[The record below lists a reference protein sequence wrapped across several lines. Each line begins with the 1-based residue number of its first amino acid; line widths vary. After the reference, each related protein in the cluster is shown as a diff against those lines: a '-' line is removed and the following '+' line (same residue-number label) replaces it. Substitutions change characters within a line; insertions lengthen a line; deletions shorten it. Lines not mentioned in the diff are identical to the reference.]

1 MNFRSV
7 RAVFAVGL
15 IITTATP
22 FLGADERET
31 NVRSLS
37 DGHHWFALRNL
48 VMRGKISGF
57 YRGAVE
63 CAFNRPKAAKEDL
76 AAVIRNAP
84 HSADAYEAR
93 SLLAGLYLRNGQF
106 REALAEVDAML
117 AERPGAEDAKNIK
130 PLFSALSQFPD
141 QRVVHKEIS
150 TVAIHIKDGNVF
162 LPLKINGT
170 RASYIVDTGF
180 STSAVSESEA
190 VRLGLAIHNIS
201 TKTDSITGAPVGIRV
216 AVADN
221 LNIGYT
227 QLANVAFLVYPD
239 KQPPFD
245 ELPAGERGILGI
257 PVILALETIRWTSE
271 ATFTAGWPTRAGGM
285 KHANLCFEN
294 AFPVVQIGFRQSV
307 LDFTVDTGAQNTD
320 LYQAF
325 ANTFSHLV
333 KSGKKESRKL
343 TGVGGSA
350 NVDSVVLPSVTLRI
364 GGHDVL
370 LRPAHVLLQKSS
382 GTSGMFAGNLGMDL
396 LNQAHTITLNFQSMT
411 LTLE

>member
-1 MNFRSV
+1 MNLRSV
-7 RAVFAVGL
+7 RALFAAGL
-15 IITTATP
+15 IIAATS
-22 FLGADERET
+22 FLGAGEHET
-31 NVRSLS
+31 NVRSLY

-76 AAVIRNAP
+76 GAVIRNAP
-84 HSADAYEAR
+84 HSADAYESH
-93 SLLAGLYLRNGQF
+93 SLLAGLYLRSGQF

-117 AERPGAEDAKNIK
+117 AERPGAEDAKNVK

-141 QRVVHKEIS
+141 QRVVQKQVS
-150 TVAIHIKDGNVF
+150 TVAMHIKDGNLFV
-162 LPLKINGT
+162 PLKINGT
-170 RASYIVDTGF
+170 GASYVVDTGF

-190 VRLGLAIHNIS
+190 VRLGLAIHDIS
-201 TKTDSITGAPVGIRV
+201 TKTDSMTGAPVRIRV

-221 LNIGYT
+221 LNIGHI
-227 QLANVAFLVYPD
+227 QMANVAFLVYPD

-257 PVILALETIRWTSE
+257 PVTLALETIRWTSD
-271 ATFTAGWPTRAGGM
+271 AKFTVGWPTRAGAM
-285 KHANLCFEN
+285 EKANLCFEG
-294 AFPVVQIGFRQSV
+294 AFPVVQIGFRHSV
-307 LDFTVDTGAQNTD
+307 LDFTVDTGAQNTE

-325 ANTFSHLV
+325 ANTFPDLV
-333 KSGKKESRKL
+333 KSGKRESHKL

-350 NVDSVVLPSVTLRI
+350 NVDSVILPSVTLRM

-370 LRPAHVLLQKSS
+370 LQPAHVLLQNSS
-382 GTSGMFAGNLGMDL
+382 GTSGMFEGNLGMDL
-396 LNQAHTITLNFQSMT
+396 LNQAHAVTLNFQSMT

>member
-1 MNFRSV
+1 MNLTSV

-15 IITTATP
+15 IITATS
-22 FLGADERET
+22 FLGAGERET
-31 NVRSLS
+31 NARSLYG
-37 DGHHWFALRNL
+37 GHHWFALRNL
-48 VMRGKISGF
+48 VMRGRISGF

-63 CAFNRPKAAKEDL
+63 CAFNRLKAAKQDL
-76 AAVIRNAP
+76 GEVIRKAP
-84 HSADAYEAR
+84 HSADAYEAH
-93 SLLAGLYLRNGQF
+93 SLLAGLYLRSGQF
-106 REALAEVDAML
+106 QEALAEVDAML
-117 AERPGAEDAKNIK
+117 AERPGAEDANNVK

-141 QRVVHKEIS
+141 QRVVQKQIS
-150 TVAIHIKDGNVF
+150 TVAMQVKDGNLFV
-162 LPLKINGT
+162 PLKINGT
-170 RASYIVDTGF
+170 GASYIVDTGF

-190 VRLGLAIHNIS
+190 DRLGLTIHDIS
-201 TKTDSITGAPVGIRV
+201 TKTDSMTGAPVSIRV

-221 LNIGYT
+221 LNIGHI

-257 PVILALETIRWTSE
+257 PVILALGTIRWTSD
-271 ATFTAGWPTRAGGM
+271 ATFTAGWPTRARGIE
-285 KHANLCFEN
+285 HANLCFES
-294 AFPVVQIGFRQSV
+294 AFPVVHVGFRHSV

-325 ANTFSHLV
+325 ANTFSDLV
-333 KSGKKESRKL
+333 KSGKRESHTL

-350 NVDSVVLPSVTLRI
+350 NVDSVILPLVTLRI
-364 GGHDVL
+364 GGRDLL
-370 LRPAHVLLQKSS
+370 LRPAHVLLEKSS
-382 GTSGMFAGNLGMDL
+382 GTSGMFEGNLGMDL

>member
-1 MNFRSV
+1 MNLRSV
-7 RAVFAVGL
+7 RAVVAFGL
-15 IITTATP
+15 IITATS
-22 FLGADERET
+22 FLGAGEHET
-31 NVRSLS
+31 NVRSLY
-37 DGHHWFALRNL
+37 DAHHWFALRNL

-63 CAFNRPKAAKEDL
+63 CAFNRPQAAKEDL

-84 HSADAYEAR
+84 HSADAYEAH
-93 SLLAGLYLRNGQF
+93 SLLAGLYLRSGQF
-106 REALAEVDAML
+106 RGALAEVDAML
-117 AERPGAEDAKNIK
+117 AERPGAEDAKNVK

-141 QRVVHKEIS
+141 QRVVQKQIS
-150 TVAIHIKDGNVF
+150 TVAMHIKDGNLFV
-162 LPLKINGT
+162 PLKINGT
-170 RASYIVDTGF
+170 GASYIVDTGF

-190 VRLGLAIHNIS
+190 ARLGLAIHDIR
-201 TKTDSITGAPVGIRV
+201 TKTDSMTGAPVSIRV

-239 KQPPFD
+239 QQPPFD

-257 PVILALETIRWTSE
+257 PVILALETIRWTSD
-271 ATFTAGWPTRAGGM
+271 ATFTTAWPTRAGGM
-285 KHANLCFEN
+285 EHANLCFES
-294 AFPVVQIGFRQSV
+294 AFPVVQIGFRHSV

-325 ANTFSHLV
+325 ANTFSDLV
-333 KSGKKESRKL
+333 KSGKRESHKL

-350 NVDSVVLPSVTLRI
+350 NVDSVILPLVTLRI

-370 LRPAHVLLQKSS
+370 LRPAHVLLQKTS
-382 GTSGMFAGNLGMDL
+382 GTSGMFEGNLGMDL
-396 LNQAHTITLNFQSMT
+396 LNQAHAITLNFQSMT

>member
-1 MNFRSV
+1 MSLRSV
-7 RAVFAVGL
+7 RAVFAVSF
-15 IITTATP
+15 IVTAFS
-22 FLGADERET
+22 FLGAREHET
-31 NVRSLS
+31 HVRSLYE
-37 DGHHWFALRNL
+37 GHHWFALRSL
-48 VMRGKISGF
+48 VMRGGISGF

-76 AAVIRNAP
+76 GAVIRNAP
-84 HSADAYEAR
+84 HSADAYEAH
-93 SLLAGLYLRNGQF
+93 SLLAGLYLRSGQF
-106 REALAEVDAML
+106 REALAEADAML
-117 AERPGAEDAKNIK
+117 AERPGAEDAKNVK

-141 QRVVHKEIS
+141 QRVVQKQIS
-150 TVAIHIKDGNVF
+150 TVAMHIKDGNLFV
-162 LPLKINGT
+162 PLKVNGT
-170 RASYIVDTGF
+170 GASYIVDTGF

-190 VRLGLAIHNIS
+190 VRLGLAIHDIS
-201 TKTDSITGAPVGIRV
+201 TKTDSMTGAPVSVRV

-221 LNIGYT
+221 LNIGHI

-257 PVILALETIRWTSE
+257 PILLALETIRWTPD
-271 ATFTAGWPTRAGGM
+271 ATFTVGWPTKAGAMGQE
-285 KHANLCFEN
+285 NLCFEG
-294 AFPVVQIGFRQSV
+294 AFPVVQIGFRHSV

-325 ANTFSHLV
+325 ANTFSDLV
-333 KSGKKESRKL
+333 KSGKRESHKL

-350 NVDSVVLPSVTLRI
+350 NVDAVILPSVTLRI

-382 GTSGMFAGNLGMDL
+382 GTSGMFEGNLGMDL

-411 LTLE
+411 LSLE

>member
-1 MNFRSV
+1 MNLRSV

-15 IITTATP
+15 IITATS
-22 FLGADERET
+22 LLAAGEHET
-31 NVRSLS
+31 NVRSLY

-48 VMRGKISGF
+48 VMRGRISGF

-63 CAFNRPKAAKEDL
+63 CTFNRPKAAQEDL
-76 AAVIRNAP
+76 GAVIRNAP
-84 HSADAYEAR
+84 HSADAYEAH
-93 SLLAGLYLRNGQF
+93 SLLAGLYLRSGQF

-117 AERPGAEDAKNIK
+117 AERPGAEDAKNVK

-141 QRVVHKEIS
+141 QRVVQKQIS
-150 TVAIHIKDGNVF
+150 TVAMHIKDGNLFV
-162 LPLKINGT
+162 PLKINGT
-170 RASYIVDTGF
+170 GASYIVDTGF

-190 VRLGLAIHNIS
+190 VRLGLTIHDIS
-201 TKTDSITGAPVGIRV
+201 TKTDTMTGAPVSIRV
-216 AVADN
+216 AVADR
-221 LNIGYT
+221 LDIGHI
-227 QLANVAFLVYPD
+227 QLANIAFLVFPD
-239 KQPPFD
+239 RQPPFD

-257 PVILALETIRWTSE
+257 PVILALETIRWTSD
-271 ATFTAGWPTRAGGM
+271 ATFTAGWKTRARGLE
-285 KHANLCFEN
+285 HANLCFES
-294 AFPVVQIGFRQSV
+294 AFPVVQIGFRHSV

-325 ANTFSHLV
+325 ANTFSDLV
-333 KSGKKESRKL
+333 QSGKRESHKL

-350 NVDSVVLPSVTLRI
+350 NVDSVMLPLVTLRI
-364 GGHDVL
+364 GGHDLL
-370 LRPAHVLLQKSS
+370 LRPAHVLLENSS

>member
-1 MNFRSV
+1 MNLRSV
-7 RAVFAVGL
+7 RAVFAFGL
-15 IITTATP
+15 IITATS
-22 FLGADERET
+22 FLGAGERET
-31 NVRSLS
+31 NVRSLY

-63 CAFNRPKAAKEDL
+63 CAFNRPKAAREDL
-76 AAVIRNAP
+76 ATVIRNAP
-84 HSADAYEAR
+84 HSADAYEAH
-93 SLLAGLYLRNGQF
+93 SMLAGMYLRSGQF

-117 AERPGAEDAKNIK
+117 AERPDAEDAKNVR

-141 QRVVHKEIS
+141 QRVVQKQIS
-150 TVAIHIKDGNVF
+150 TVAMLIKDGNLFV
-162 LPLKINGT
+162 PLKINGT

-190 VRLGLAIHNIS
+190 VRLGLSIHDIG
-201 TKTDSITGAPVGIRV
+201 TKTDSMTGAPVSVRV

-221 LNIGYT
+221 LNIGHV

-245 ELPAGERGILGI
+245 ELPAGERGILGM
-257 PVILALETIRWTSE
+257 PVLLALETIRWTPD
-271 ATFTAGWPTRAGGM
+271 ATFTAGWPTRTGGM
-285 KHANLCFEN
+285 EKANLSFEG
-294 AFPVVQIGFRQSV
+294 AFPVVQIGFRHSV
-307 LDFTVDTGAQNTD
+307 LDFTVDTGAQNTE

-325 ANTFSHLV
+325 ANTFSDLV
-333 KSGKKESRKL
+333 KSGKRESHKL

-350 NVDSVVLPSVTLRI
+350 NVDSVILPSVTLRI

-382 GTSGMFAGNLGMDL
+382 GTSGMFESNLGMDL
-396 LNQAHTITLNFQSMT
+396 LNQARTITLNFQSMT

>member
-1 MNFRSV
+1 MNPRSV

-15 IITTATP
+15 VITATS
-22 FLGADERET
+22 FLVAGEYET
-31 NVRSLS
+31 NVRSLY

-63 CAFNRPKAAKEDL
+63 CAFNQPKAAKEDL

-84 HSADAYEAR
+84 HSAEAYEAH
-93 SLLAGLYLRNGQF
+93 SLLAGLYLRSGQF

-117 AERPGAEDAKNIK
+117 AERPGAEDARNVK

-141 QRVVHKEIS
+141 QRIVQKQIS
-150 TVAIHIKDGNVF
+150 TVAIHIKDGNLFV
-162 LPLKINGT
+162 PLKINGT
-170 RASYIVDTGF
+170 VASYIVDTGF

-190 VRLGLAIHNIS
+190 VRLGLAIHDIS
-201 TKTDSITGAPVGIRV
+201 TKTDSMTGAPVSVRV

-245 ELPAGERGILGI
+245 ELPPGERGILGI
-257 PVILALETIRWTSE
+257 PVLLALETIRWTSD

-285 KHANLCFEN
+285 EHANLCFES
-294 AFPVVQIGFRQSV
+294 ALPVVQIGFRHSV
-307 LDFTVDTGAQNTD
+307 LDFTLDTGAQNTD

-325 ANTFSHLV
+325 ANTFSDLV
-333 KSGKKESRKL
+333 KSGKKESHKL

-350 NVDSVVLPSVTLRI
+350 NVDSVILPSLTLRI
-364 GGHDVL
+364 GRHDVL
-370 LRPAHVLLQKSS
+370 LRPAHVLLQKSN
-382 GTSGMFAGNLGMDL
+382 GTSGMFEGNLGMDL
-396 LNQAHTITLNFQSMT
+396 LNQAHAITLNFQSMT
-411 LTLE
+411 LSLE

>member
-1 MNFRSV
+1 MSLRSV
-7 RAVFAVGL
+7 RAVFAAGL
-15 IITTATP
+15 IITATS
-22 FLGADERET
+22 FLGAGGHET
-31 NVRSLS
+31 NVRSLY
-37 DGHHWFALRNL
+37 DAHHWFALRNL
-48 VMRGKISGF
+48 VIRGKISGF

-76 AAVIRNAP
+76 ATVIRNAP
-84 HSADAYEAR
+84 HSAEAYEAH
-93 SLLAGLYLRNGQF
+93 SMLAGLYLRSGQF

-117 AERPGAEDAKNIK
+117 AERPDAEDAKNVR
-130 PLFSALSQFPD
+130 PLFSSLSQFPD
-141 QRVVHKEIS
+141 QRVVRKQIS
-150 TVAIHIKDGNVF
+150 KVAMHIKGGNLFV
-162 LPLKINGT
+162 PLKINGT
-170 RASYIVDTGF
+170 GASYIVDTGF

-190 VRLGLAIHNIS
+190 VRLGLAVHDVS
-201 TKTDSITGAPVGIRV
+201 TKTDSMTGAPVSIRV

-221 LNIGYT
+221 LSIGHI

-257 PVILALETIRWTSE
+257 PVILALETIRWTPP
-271 ATFTAGWPTRAGGM
+271 ATFTAGWPIRAGGM
-285 KHANLCFEN
+285 GQANLCFEG
-294 AFPVVQIGFRQSV
+294 AFPVAHIGFHHSV
-307 LDFTVDTGAQNTD
+307 LDFTLDTGAQNTD

-325 ANTFSHLV
+325 ANTFSDLV
-333 KSGKKESRKL
+333 KSGKRESHNL

-350 NVDSVVLPSVTLRI
+350 NVDSVILPLVTLRI

-382 GTSGMFAGNLGMDL
+382 GTSGMFEGNLGMDL
-396 LNQAHTITLNFQSMT
+396 LNQAHAVTLNFQSMT

>member
-1 MNFRSV
+1 MNLRSV
-7 RAVFAVGL
+7 RAVFAFGL
-15 IITTATP
+15 IITATS
-22 FLGADERET
+22 FLGAGEHET
-31 NVRSLS
+31 SVRSLY
-37 DGHHWFALRNL
+37 DAHHWFALRNL

-84 HSADAYEAR
+84 HSADAYEAH
-93 SLLAGLYLRNGQF
+93 SLLAGLYLRSGQF
-106 REALAEVDAML
+106 RGALAEVDAML
-117 AERPGAEDAKNIK
+117 AERPGAEDAKNVK

-141 QRVVHKEIS
+141 QRVVQKQIS
-150 TVAIHIKDGNVF
+150 TVAMHIKDGNLFV
-162 LPLKINGT
+162 PLKINGT
-170 RASYIVDTGF
+170 GASYIVDTGF

-190 VRLGLAIHNIS
+190 VRLGLAIHDTR
-201 TKTDSITGAPVGIRV
+201 TKTDSMTGAPVSVRV

-239 KQPPFD
+239 QQPPFD

-257 PVILALETIRWTSE
+257 PVILALETIRWTSD
-271 ATFTAGWPTRAGGM
+271 ATFTTGWPTRAGEM
-285 KHANLCFEN
+285 EHANLCFES
-294 AFPVVQIGFRQSV
+294 AFPVVQIGFRHSV

-325 ANTFSHLV
+325 ASTFSDLV
-333 KSGKKESRKL
+333 KSGKRESHKL

-350 NVDSVVLPSVTLRI
+350 NVDSVILPLVTLRI

-370 LRPAHVLLQKSS
+370 LRPAHVLLQKTS
-382 GTSGMFAGNLGMDL
+382 GTSGMFEGNLGMDL
-396 LNQAHTITLNFQSMT
+396 LNQAHAITLNFQSMT